1 MEIQIWSHRYQ
12 YYYRYDEHKLIIVH
26 IFDVSSASQ
35 AWQEICQLQLEDSIW
50 AELKT

>member
-1 MEIQIWSHRYQ
+1 MITPVPILLS
-12 YYYRYDEHKLIIVH
+12 YDEHKLIKVH
-26 IFDVSSASQ
+26 IFDVFSASQ